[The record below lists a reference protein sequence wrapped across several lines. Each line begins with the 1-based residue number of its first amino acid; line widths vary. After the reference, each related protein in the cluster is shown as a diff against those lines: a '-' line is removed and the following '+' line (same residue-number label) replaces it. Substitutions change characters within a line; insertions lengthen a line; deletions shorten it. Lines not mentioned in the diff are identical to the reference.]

1 MTIRISYRDYKRGC
15 VREVKGTYDSVTK
28 TIEVFVDDRNAQY
41 FKAIAMTNEEIVEK
55 SQAMGAK
62 DYTIEMAAADRAKI
76 IDYLKSV
83 YGCDETAV
91 YSIAKYLR

>member
-1 MTIRISYRDYKRGC
+1 MTIRISYSDYKRGC
-15 VREVKGTYDSVTK
+15 VREVKGTYDSATK

-41 FKAIAMTNEEIVEK
+41 FKAIAMTDEEIVAK

-62 DYTIEMAAADRAKI
+62 DYTVDKAAADRIKI
-76 IDYLKSV
+76 VDFLKSV

-91 YSIAKYLR
+91 YSIAKYLK